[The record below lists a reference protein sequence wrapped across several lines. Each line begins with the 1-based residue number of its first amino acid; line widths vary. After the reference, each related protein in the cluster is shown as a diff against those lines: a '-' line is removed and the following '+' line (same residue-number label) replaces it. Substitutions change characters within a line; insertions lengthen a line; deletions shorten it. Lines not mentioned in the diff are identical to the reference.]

1 VRYETTPSFAAD
13 FARLTKR
20 ERDRF
25 RKVAIEEFSPACDA
39 FRADPSLGFP
49 EHLRVKPVVGARG
62 LFEMTWSFSG
72 PDGRATFEW
81 IDLDGEPAIRWRRI
95 GGHRI
100 LGDLRR

>member
-1 VRYETTPSFAAD
+1 VRYLWTLAFEAD
-13 FARLTKR
+13 LRRLPKR
-20 ERDRF
+20 DQTRF

-39 FRADPSLGFP
+39 FRADPSLPFP
-49 EHLRVKPVVGARG
+49 ARLRVKPVVGARG

-100 LGDLRR
+100 LADLRR